1 MKKSG
6 IIRVSILM
14 VLLNTFV
21 AGIYGQQKPEQ
32 PKIKTVVV
40 YEEKYDKLISKKLKE
55 SETTYDING
64 NILEDIQY
72 KDGKID
78 KHFTYEYDSNNNK
91 IKETEFDQSGKVKEY
106 SEYKYDRNLRIEK
119 TVYDPQGKMTMRK
132 DYVYTT
138 FN

>member
-1 MKKSG
+1 MKKSV
-6 IIRVSILM
+6 IIRGSILM
-14 VLLNTFV
+14 AVLLASAV
-21 AGIYGQQKPEQ
+21 SSYGQQNPEQ

-72 KDGKID
+72 KDGKVD
-78 KHFTYEYDSNNNK
+78 KHFRYEYDSNNNK
-91 IKETEFDQSGKVKEY
+91 IKEIEYDLSGKVKEY

-119 TVYDPQGKMTMRK
+119 TVYDPQGKITMKK

>member
-1 MKKSG
+1 MKKSL
-6 IIRVSILM
+6 IIRASILAV
-14 VLLNTFV
+14 VLIALGV
-21 AGIYGQQKPEQ
+21 SSYGQQSPEQ

-72 KDGKID
+72 KDGKVD
-78 KHFTYEYDSNNNK
+78 KHFRYVYDSNNNK
-91 IKETEFDQSGKVKEY
+91 IKETEFDQSGNVKEY